1 MTMPPAL
8 AEHRAHLQ
16 QTLDDCRREVDILT
30 ESLRTACANRDVMLG
45 ELHGID
51 AAIEA
56 YAGQEQTPV
65 APKRQ
70 RRNIKELAAVEIAQ
84 TPGWPGMSRDE
95 RVRYLCKQL
104 RCKPSQAEAALRA
117 QADGRA
123 E

>member
-16 QTLDDCRREVDILT
+16 QTLDDCCREVDILA
-30 ESLRTACANRDVMLG
+30 ESLNTACANRDAVLAEIRG
-45 ELHGID
+45 VDKTLELPG
-51 AAIEA
+51 ANKPAV
-56 YAGQEQTPV
+56 V
-65 APKRQ
+65 AKRQ
-70 RRNIKELAAVEIAQ
+70 RRNIKELAAAEIAQ

-117 QADGRA
+117 RADGRA